1 MISAIVGFQ
10 GLKMPNFCKRYLQV
24 IERAGRGCVISMR
37 SILTLSKTCDVDVK
51 FAKEASSS
59 PRKGKM
65 QMQLYMTGR
74 LRSICKFKEKQ
85 VVDTS
90 A

>member
-24 IERAGRGCVISMR
+24 IERAGRGCIISMR
-37 SILTLSKTCDVDVK
+37 SILKLSKMCDADVK

-65 QMQLYMTGR
+65 QIHQL
-74 LRSICKFKEKQ
+74 SIMDPIVWTHQ
-85 VVDTS
+85 TDN
-90 A
+90 

>member
-24 IERAGRGCVISMR
+24 IERAGRGCIISMR
-37 SILTLSKTCDVDVK
+37 SILKLSKMCDADVK

-65 QMQLYMTGR
+65 QMQ
-74 LRSICKFKEKQ
+74 FKH
-85 VVDTS
+85 DR
-90 A
+90 